1 MAEELRGVE
10 LSQGD
15 VVAQRIDFILNSQ
28 KGEEGY
34 YKNPEQDGNRGEEYA
49 YLGGVVARARLTD
62 GYFDKSKNCMVY
74 AAECRT
80 LSVLVCEP
88 PDYYGE
94 GDRDVYVC
102 EVKKSLEDGAG
113 WGKPEYRIERR
124 TGTQAKNIIGR
135 PKIRHGERQIDFT
148 DRIIP
153 TDEKTYNFHLSRV
166 LSDLAE
172 AGKTQTQRANTILS
186 VVAPSQTA

>member
-62 GYFDKSKNCMVY
+62 GYFDKSKNCMV
-74 AAECRT
+74 
-80 LSVLVCEP
+80 
-88 PDYYGE
+88 
-94 GDRDVYVC
+94 
-102 EVKKSLEDGAG
+102 
-113 WGKPEYRIERR
+113 
-124 TGTQAKNIIGR
+124 
-135 PKIRHGERQIDFT
+135 
-148 DRIIP
+148 
-153 TDEKTYNFHLSRV
+153 
-166 LSDLAE
+166 
-172 AGKTQTQRANTILS
+172 
-186 VVAPSQTA
+186 